1 LVHIVLVLGLS
12 AAVLV
17 LVLSAAVLVLD
28 FATSGNEQKQGS
40 SKKFRASHLGQGEH
54 AIGFR
59 FSVFEYEYEYEY
71 EYEHEKS
78 RGKGEQTFKLRHAQ
92 FPPFAPVG
100 EKGRG

>member
-1 LVHIVLVLGLS
+1 MRSV
-12 AAVLV
+12 
-17 LVLSAAVLVLD
+17 
-28 FATSGNEQKQGS
+28 F
-40 SKKFRASHLGQGEH
+40 
-54 AIGFR
+54 GFR